1 MLDLTV
7 GMKRGSKKISHQ
19 QMIIAPLPQRTSKNN
34 RLKTMDS
41 CWHEKNP
48 GHVSKDRGIVG
59 RFKYVG
65 GEGGMQVILA
75 IGGTK

>member
-1 MLDLTV
+1 
-7 GMKRGSKKISHQ
+7 MK
-19 QMIIAPLPQRTSKNN
+19 
-34 RLKTMDS
+34 
-41 CWHEKNP
+41 KNP